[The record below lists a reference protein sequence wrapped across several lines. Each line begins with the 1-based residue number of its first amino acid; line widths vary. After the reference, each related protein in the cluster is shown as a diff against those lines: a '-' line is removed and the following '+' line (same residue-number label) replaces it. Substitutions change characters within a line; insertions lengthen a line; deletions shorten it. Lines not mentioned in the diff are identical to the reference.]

1 MTPLAW
7 IPLLA
12 LLLGCGH
19 YGPPLRADEAG
30 QAAAAPAE
38 ECNDPDH
45 ERADGS
51 HVPHEKKQP

>member
-1 MTPLAW
+1 MSRLAW

-19 YGPPLRADEAG
+19 YGRPLRADEVES
-30 QAAAAPAE
+30 AAPAA
-38 ECNDPDH
+38 ECDDPDH
-45 ERADGS
+45 KRTDGS

>member
-1 MTPLAW
+1 MRRLAW

-19 YGPPLRADEAG
+19 YGAPLRADEVDAAG
-30 QAAAAPAE
+30 AAP
-38 ECNDPDH
+38 ECDDPDH